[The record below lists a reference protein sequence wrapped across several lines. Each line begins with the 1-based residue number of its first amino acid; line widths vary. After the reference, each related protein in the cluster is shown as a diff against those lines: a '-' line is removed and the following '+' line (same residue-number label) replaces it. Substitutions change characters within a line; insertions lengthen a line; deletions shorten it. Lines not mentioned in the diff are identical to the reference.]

1 MSASALA
8 MGRGGTKAERLRDME
23 RLYFQQAYSD
33 AEMALRLGVT
43 RSTVFRYRVE
53 MEQTLPFVEDSA
65 GRWTLDRQRYLS
77 NIRVNLAEAL
87 TLYLAARRTS
97 QQTNIAHTHVSN
109 ALGKLSLTLQQP
121 LNIRLAQA
129 AEAILSHRP
138 SPLRISVFETVAT
151 AWIESR
157 QIRIA
162 YQPIQQQEE
171 SVHDF
176 APYLL
181 EPSPW
186 NEGVYLIGHSK
197 LMNQVVT
204 LRLERIA
211 RAELLGSFSPPA
223 DFDEQKLLR
232 YAWGIWGN
240 EGEPQVVRLKFAPGI
255 TARRLKENVW
265 HPLEHVEDLPD
276 GSCLWEAPI
285 AEWRE
290 MLSWVR
296 GWGASVEVLAPTA
309 LRLELVKE
317 SRALAEMYGWQAQG
331 RHTNHLASKDESFG
345 GFA

>member
-1 MSASALA
+1 MSAGTLA
-8 MGRGGTKAERLRDME
+8 MGRGGTKAERLREME

-33 AEMALRLGVT
+33 AEMASRLGVT

-53 MEQTLPFVEDSA
+53 MEQRLPFVEEEA
-65 GRWTLDRQRYLS
+65 GRWRLDRQRYLS
-77 NIRVNLAEAL
+77 SIRVNLAEAL

-97 QQTNIAHTHVSN
+97 QQTHIAHTHVAN

-121 LNIRLAQA
+121 MTTRLAQA
-129 AEAILSHRP
+129 AEDILSHRP
-138 SPLRISVFETVAT
+138 SPTRITVFETVAT

-157 QIRIA
+157 QLRIA
-162 YQPIQQQEE
+162 YQPIQRQEE
-171 SVHDF
+171 SIHNF
-176 APYLL
+176 SPYLL

-186 NEGVYLIGHSK
+186 NEGVYLIGHSE

-211 RAELLGSFSPPA
+211 WAELLGVFVPPA

-232 YAWGIWGN
+232 YAWGIGGN
-240 EGEPQVVRLKFAPGI
+240 EGEPQVVRLKFAPG
-255 TARRLKENVW
+255 TATRRLKENVW
-265 HPLEHVEDLPD
+265 HLLEHVEDDPD
-276 GSCLWEAPI
+276 GGCIWEAPI
-285 AEWRE
+285 ADWRE

-317 SRALAEMYGWQAQG
+317 SRALAEMYGWHAQG
-331 RHTNHLASKDESFG
+331 RGTNQLSSRDESFG
-345 GFA
+345 SF

>member
-1 MSASALA
+1 MAASALA
-8 MGRGGTKAERLRDME
+8 MGRGGTKSERLREME
-23 RLYFQQAYSD
+23 RLYFQHPYSD

-43 RSTVFRYRVE
+43 RSTAFRYRTE
-53 MEQTLPFVEDSA
+53 MEQTLPFVEEEA
-65 GRWTLDRQRYLS
+65 GRWKLDRQRYLS

-97 QQTNIAHTHVSN
+97 QQTNIAHTHIAN

-121 LNIRLAQA
+121 MTSRLAQA
-129 AEAILSHRP
+129 AEEILAHRP
-138 SPLRISVFETVAT
+138 SPLRTTVFETVAT

-157 QIRIA
+157 QLRIA
-162 YQPIQQQEE
+162 YQAIQRQDE
-171 SVHDF
+171 SIHNF
-176 APYLL
+176 SPYLL

-186 NEGVYLIGHSK
+186 NEGVYLIGHSD

-211 RAELLGSFSPPA
+211 RAELLGPFVPPA

-240 EGEPQVVRLKFAPGI
+240 EDEPQVVCLKFAPGS
-255 TARRLKENVW
+255 TTRRLKENVW
-265 HPLEHVEDLPD
+265 HPLEHLEDLPD
-276 GSCLWEAPI
+276 GSCIWEAPI

-290 MLSWVR
+290 MLPWVR
-296 GWGASVEVLAPTA
+296 GWGASVEVLAPSA

-331 RHTNHLASKDESFG
+331 RGTNHLPSRDESFG